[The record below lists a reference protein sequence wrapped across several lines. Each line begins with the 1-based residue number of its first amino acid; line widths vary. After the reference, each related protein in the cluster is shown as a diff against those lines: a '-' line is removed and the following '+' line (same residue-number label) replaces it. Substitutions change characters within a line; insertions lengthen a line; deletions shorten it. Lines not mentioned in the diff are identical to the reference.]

1 VIPVTESFPICEHIC
16 FSSFGKGLR
25 YKLKGERS
33 MTKYIKPIQ
42 PGLAFFAVAFLSL
55 APAVASAQATKDSEE
70 FTGFLAQAKT
80 EAVQLQKSTE
90 EMNSFVHSSTSF
102 ATEAAKIDEIKQHVN
117 KLGELF
123 TKMDNVAAASTW
135 QQMAVGDIRPMLEE
149 LSANVTMTIFN
160 LSAAPDRLVFTS
172 FPEYVEANAE
182 TAADLEQTISDYV
195 AYGEAK
201 RKAEEL
207 SLQLELPD

>member
-1 VIPVTESFPICEHIC
+1 MNN
-16 FSSFGKGLR
+16 
-25 YKLKGERS
+25 YA
-33 MTKYIKPIQ
+33 KPIR
-42 PGLAFFAVAFLSL
+42 PGLAFLAVAFLSL
-55 APAVASAQATKDSEE
+55 APAMASAQSARDSDE
-70 FTGFLAQAKT
+70 FTGFLAEAKT

-90 EMNSFVHSSTSF
+90 EMNSFVHSTTSF
-102 ATEAAKIDEIKQHVN
+102 ATEAEKIAEIKQHVN

-123 TKMDNVAAASTW
+123 TKMDNVEAASTW
-135 QQMAVGDIRPMLEE
+135 QQMAVVDIGPMLEE

-195 AYGEAK
+195 AYGEA
-201 RKAEEL
+201 RNKAEEL
-207 SLQLELPD
+207 SLRLELPD

>member
-1 VIPVTESFPICEHIC
+1 MNNYAKSI
-16 FSSFGKGLR
+16 R
-25 YKLKGERS
+25 
-33 MTKYIKPIQ
+33 
-42 PGLAFFAVAFLSL
+42 PGLAFLAVAFLSL

-195 AYGEAK
+195 AYGEARK
-201 RKAEEL
+201 KAEEL